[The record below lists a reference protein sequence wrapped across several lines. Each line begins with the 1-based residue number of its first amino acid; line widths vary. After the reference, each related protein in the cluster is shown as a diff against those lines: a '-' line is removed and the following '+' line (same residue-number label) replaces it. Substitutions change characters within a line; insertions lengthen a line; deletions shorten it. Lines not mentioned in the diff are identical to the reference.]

1 MPGYTREVPH
11 IQPQISLLVINN
23 GLIIQWGK
31 NHNNTNTI
39 TIIFPIAFLTNYSVV
54 AMFKKNKVDDTGG
67 LGNAEGLNELS
78 SNLVQ
83 MQISH
88 YNSDSNGLCWIAI
101 GC

>member
-1 MPGYTREVPH
+1 
-11 IQPQISLLVINN
+11 
-23 GLIIQWGK
+23 
-31 NHNNTNTI
+31 
-39 TIIFPIAFLTNYSVV
+39 
-54 AMFKKNKVDDTGG
+54 MFKKNKVDDTGG